1 MTHRITVNQIF
12 CRSISIVG
20 IAAGIILIGL
30 GAGVGLPAVIIGG
43 IFLFAAGSVSL
54 LFQRMIY

>member
-1 MTHRITVNQIF
+1 MAHRITINQIF

-20 IAAGIILIGL
+20 ILSGIILIGM

-43 IFLFAAGSVSL
+43 LALFAAGSISL
-54 LFQRMIY
+54 LLQRMP

>member
-12 CRSISIVG
+12 CRSLSIVG
-20 IAAGIILIGL
+20 ILSGIILIGV

-43 IFLFAAGSVSL
+43 IFVFAAGSVSM
-54 LFQRMIY
+54 LFQRMS

>member
-1 MTHRITVNQIF
+1 MTRRITINQIF

-20 IAAGIILIGL
+20 VLSGLILIGL

-43 IFLFAAGSVSL
+43 IFLFAIGSIAAL
-54 LFQRMIY
+54 LRNFA